1 MKTLNTL
8 IISSLLALSVNATL
22 SAADFVP
29 RTEEMNQVLQH
40 QIDEK
45 MSQTLQSKNTV
56 IVQTMVLNAE
66 DVTDQKVNTTSS

>member
-29 RTEEMNQVLQH
+29 HTAEMNQVLQR
-40 QIDEK
+40 QIDKK
-45 MSQTLQSKNTV
+45 MSQTLQSKNRANA
-56 IVQTMVLNAE
+56 QKMVLNIR
-66 DVTDQKVNTTSS
+66 DVTDQKVSTTSS

>member
-29 RTEEMNQVLQH
+29 HTAEMNQVLQR
-40 QIDEK
+40 QIDKK
-45 MSQTLQSKNTV
+45 MSQTLQSKNTANA
-56 IVQTMVLNAE
+56 QKMVLNTR
-66 DVTDQKVNTTSS
+66 DVTDQKVSTTSS